1 MLKSFM
7 PEYTSGLFPTVAAA
21 YLLISY
27 ATPQVLFEEQ
37 RLEALRLTFH
47 VEGKFWQAQNF
58 LKKLQCD
65 NKENQLVV

>member
-7 PEYTSGLFPTVAAA
+7 PEYTSDLFPTVAAA

-37 RLEALRLTFH
+37 RDLRALRLTFM
-47 VEGKFWQAQNF
+47 
-58 LKKLQCD
+58 
-65 NKENQLVV
+65 